1 MELQIAKADIKDK
14 KSPAKITLDEVKKQ
28 YGEGKHIFYFDGS
41 NPHKDM
47 QKAKTTLEKA
57 NLRVKL
63 NEVRYGLDANNYIY
77 EIHII

>member
-1 MELQIAKADIKDK
+1 MELQIAKTDIKDK
-14 KSPAKITLDEVKKQ
+14 KPQTKISLEEIKNQ
-28 YGEGKHIFYFDGS
+28 YEAGKHIFYFDGS
-41 NPHKDM
+41 NAHKDM
-47 QKAKTTLEKA
+47 QKAKNTLEKS